1 MRNGTRRRSVEED
14 GIIVFLLWLLFS
26 IVCQF
31 ISFVVMI
38 FCVTSIISCG
48 LAIFNLSAGWLMKT
62 AGVLTIIS
70 GLEKIIDI
78 PIKNKEIKQLFR
90 GLMSVSTL
98 LCGALCLKLCGFSIA
113 ALYTAWYGISQ
124 TCAYIKKQI
133 AGYNE
138 EEIRYELNENIMM
151 SQDKGYEKEMFFKG
165 MEHNIS
171 KEEKIN
177 IQNISKEEKVNE
189 QDILIEGQN
198 NEQDILIEGQNNEQD
213 ILIEGQINIQN
224 SSIEEQNNEQNILIE
239 EIFKENNERVLSIF

>member
-1 MRNGTRRRSVEED
+1 MRNGTRRRSVERD

-38 FCVTSIISCG
+38 FCVTSIMSCG

-70 GLEKIIDI
+70 GLEKIIDL

-90 GLMSVSTL
+90 GLMAVSTL
-98 LCGALCLKLCGFSIA
+98 LCGALCLKHCGFSIA
-113 ALYTAWYGISQ
+113 ALYTAWYGINQ
-124 TCAYIKKQI
+124 TCDYIKKQI

-165 MEHNIS
+165 MEQSIS
-171 KEEKIN
+171 KEEKITV
-177 IQNISKEEKVNE
+177 E
-189 QDILIEGQN
+189 DY
-198 NEQDILIEGQNNEQD
+198 D
-213 ILIEGQINIQN
+213 
-224 SSIEEQNNEQNILIE
+224 
-239 EIFKENNERVLSIF
+239 SIFGTIYLNVGENAGSGYTGMFIVFFITMLVTTIIFL

>member
-1 MRNGTRRRSVEED
+1 
-14 GIIVFLLWLLFS
+14 
-26 IVCQF
+26 
-31 ISFVVMI
+31 MI
-38 FCVTSIISCG
+38 FCVTSIMSCG

-70 GLEKIIDI
+70 GLEKIIDV

-124 TCAYIKKQI
+124 TCDYIKKQI

-165 MEHNIS
+165 MEQSIS

-177 IQNISKEEKVNE
+177 EPNILLEEQNSEPN
-189 QDILIEGQN
+189 ILIEEEN
-198 NEQDILIEGQNNEQD
+198 
-213 ILIEGQINIQN
+213 NIQN

-239 EIFKENNERVLSIF
+239 EIFKENNERVLNIF